1 MGKLIEQNK
10 RGDRLGQLKE
20 LSSVLSIAIE
30 GREDDRNLPQLSRQ
44 LRETLEAIAEI
55 EAKEEPNDE
64 ISEILKEVD
73 GQSRAVR

>member
-10 RGDRLGQLKE
+10 KGDRLGQLKE
-20 LSSVLSIAIE
+20 LSLVLSIAIE